1 MNVET
6 FAEWLRRQG
15 HRVYQTESSYWYDAG
30 PRVLQAFPYHW
41 LIQPTEQEIRQ
52 LMMDK
57 GIVSLRYS
65 TPVESPVGC
74 ISYHAIYDEPQY
86 TLEGLERRS
95 RQNVRTGLKNCQVEP
110 ISLKRLAEE
119 GWDLE
124 LDTVSRQGRRPSM
137 TKDAW
142 QQRYMAAADLPGF
155 EAWGALVEGK
165 LAAALLSFQ
174 LEDCC
179 ELLSQQ
185 CHSDYLNARIN
196 NALSFVVTQTMVNRP
211 SIRSI
216 FYTLQSLDAPPSVDE
231 FKFRMGYKAKPVR
244 QRVAFHPWCQP
255 FANQFVHAT
264 LKRLLQRDSANP
276 RLAKAEG
283 VLRFN
288 LQGKLPLREQ
298 NWPEFLAPEKEEL
311 LNFQAM

>member
-41 LIQPTEQEIRQ
+41 LIQPTEQEIRK
-52 LMMDK
+52 LLLGK

-74 ISYHAIYDEPQY
+74 ISYHAVYDEPQY

-119 GWDLE
+119 GWNLE

-155 EAWGALVEGK
+155 EAWGALVEGQ

-174 LEDCC
+174 MEDCC
-179 ELLSQQ
+179 ELLTQQ
-185 CHSDYLNARIN
+185 CHNDYLNARIN

-244 QRVAFHPWCQP
+244 QRVVFHPWCQL
-255 FANQFVHAT
+255 FANRFVHHA
-264 LKRLLQRDSANP
+264 LIRLLQHDSANP
-276 RLAKAEG
+276 KLAKAEG